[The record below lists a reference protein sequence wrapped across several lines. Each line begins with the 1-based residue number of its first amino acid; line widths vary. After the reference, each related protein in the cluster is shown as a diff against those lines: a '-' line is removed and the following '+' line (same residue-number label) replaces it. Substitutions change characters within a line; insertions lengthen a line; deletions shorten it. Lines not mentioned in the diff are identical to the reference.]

1 MSPEQ
6 VQGRALDLRT
16 DIYSAGVLLYQMLAG
31 RHLFDGETAV
41 EVALSHL
48 NTPAPPLPPDL
59 SRYQRLLDKL
69 LEKDRDARF
78 RNADE
83 VIGFLS
89 RKFYQGL
96 GASGADKTVKIH

>member
-16 DIYSAGVLLYQMLAG
+16 DIYSAGVLLYQMLTG
-31 RHLFDGETAV
+31 KHLFDGETAM
-41 EVALSHL
+41 EVAMHHL
-48 NTPAPPLPPDL
+48 NTEPPALPEHL
-59 SRYQRLLDKL
+59 AQYQRLMDKL
-69 LEKDRDARF
+69 MEKDRDARF

-89 RKFYQGL
+89 RKFEQAPPAL
-96 GASGADKTVKIH
+96 ADKTQPLH